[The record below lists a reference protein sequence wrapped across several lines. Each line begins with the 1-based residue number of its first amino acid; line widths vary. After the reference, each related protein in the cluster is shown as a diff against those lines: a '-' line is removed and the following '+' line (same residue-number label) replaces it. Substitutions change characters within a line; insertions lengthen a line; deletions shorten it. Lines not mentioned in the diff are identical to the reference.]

1 MVDISTSLLSV
12 KKEKIIDTV
21 YKLEDA
27 NTNYF
32 HIDVMDGEFVENDT
46 HDLMLEYCE
55 YLDNITK
62 VPLDIHLMVEHPI
75 SYIERFK
82 ELNPSI
88 ITIHKEINDDIRG
101 LLKLIRSYGIKA
113 GVAIN
118 PMTQVREI
126 QDILSEVDSILVM
139 SVNPGLGGQKFLA
152 SSIIKVGQIRS
163 LNKNVWINVDGG
175 INDGNVKYLDSDIVV
190 SGSYVCKS
198 DNINKQILR
207 LKEIIDEKGC

>member
-1 MVDISTSLLSV
+1 
-12 KKEKIIDTV
+12 
-21 YKLEDA
+21 
-27 NTNYF
+27 
-32 HIDVMDGEFVENDT
+32 
-46 HDLMLEYCE
+46 
-55 YLDNITK
+55 
-62 VPLDIHLMVEHPI
+62 MVEHPI

>member
-1 MVDISTSLLSV
+1 
-12 KKEKIIDTV
+12 
-21 YKLEDA
+21 
-27 NTNYF
+27 
-32 HIDVMDGEFVENDT
+32 
-46 HDLMLEYCE
+46 
-55 YLDNITK
+55 
-62 VPLDIHLMVEHPI
+62 
-75 SYIERFK
+75 
-82 ELNPSI
+82 
-88 ITIHKEINDDIRG
+88 
-101 LLKLIRSYGIKA
+101 
-113 GVAIN
+113 
-118 PMTQVREI
+118 
-126 QDILSEVDSILVM
+126 M

>member
-1 MVDISTSLLSV
+1 MKVAVSFLSSNYSLEETISILNKSACDYIHVDI
-12 KKEKIIDTV
+12 
-21 YKLEDA
+21 
-27 NTNYF
+27 
-32 HIDVMDGEFVENDT
+32 MDGVFVNNKTD
-46 HDLMLEYCE
+46 DDAIFRVLR
-55 YLDNITK
+55 NVNK
-62 VPLDIHLMVEHPI
+62 PLDIHLMVEHPI

-82 ELNPSI
+82 ELNP
-88 ITIHKEINDDIRG
+88 TIHKEINDDIRG

-126 QDILSEVDSILVM
+126 QDILSEVDSVLVM

-175 INDGNVKYLDSDIVV
+175 INSSNVKYLDSDIVV

-198 DNINKQILR
+198 DDINKQILR

>member
-1 MVDISTSLLSV
+1 MKVAVSFLSSNYSLEKTISILDKSACDYIHVDI
-12 KKEKIIDTV
+12 
-21 YKLEDA
+21 
-27 NTNYF
+27 
-32 HIDVMDGEFVENDT
+32 MDGVFVNNKTYDEDIFRVLRNV
-46 HDLMLEYCE
+46 
-55 YLDNITK
+55 NK
-62 VPLDIHLMVEHPI
+62 PLDIHLMVEHPI

-101 LLKLIRSYGIKA
+101 LLRLIRSYGIKA
-113 GVAIN
+113 GIAIN

-126 QDILSEVDSILVM
+126 QDILSEVDSVLVM

>member
-1 MVDISTSLLSV
+1 MKVAVSFLSSNYSLEETISILNKSACDYIHVDI
-12 KKEKIIDTV
+12 
-21 YKLEDA
+21 
-27 NTNYF
+27 
-32 HIDVMDGEFVENDT
+32 MDGVFVNNKTD
-46 HDLMLEYCE
+46 DDVIFRVLR
-55 YLDNITK
+55 NVNK
-62 VPLDIHLMVEHPI
+62 PLDIHLMVEHPI

-126 QDILSEVDSILVM
+126 QDILGEVDSVLVM

-163 LNKNVWINVDGG
+163 LNKIVWINVDGG

-207 LKEIIDEKGC
+207 LKEIIDEKSC